1 MTLLRLLLV
10 LNIFQQR
17 SICHHQLCNK
27 WQFTTYVSIKNVY
40 LNSKGNDKGLALKL
54 ILISN
59 SIKFFFVFSGIYMN
73 GFFLLLYRVLDFVT
87 LHDMSRQIFWIELY
101 HKTPVLLELQS
112 QLWYIIIA
120 VIDFLGSH
128 RQIIGDHV
136 TNGS

>member
-73 GFFLLLYRVLDFVT
+73 GFFSPFIPGFRFCHLTWYVSTDILNRT
-87 LHDMSRQIFWIELY
+87 LSQNTRIIRIAISTVIHYYCSNWFSR
-101 HKTPVLLELQS
+101 KS
-112 QLWYIIIA
+112 
-120 VIDFLGSH
+120 S
-128 RQIIGDHV
+128 
-136 TNGS
+136 TNNWWSCN